1 MNVVA
6 TRNFGAPITRN
17 EDARLL
23 SGQALFVDDVEL
35 PGMLYAAFLRSNVAH
50 ARITSIDVSAA
61 RARAGVVAVY
71 TAEDLGEY
79 WAPGPLLVPP
89 PPIKGITFNQ
99 RTQVPLA
106 KGKVRH
112 VGEPLAVVFAESRYL
127 AEDALADIAVEL
139 EPLPAVVDLEN
150 ALTDES
156 ARVHDDVR
164 GNVAARVRQSRGNY
178 ATACARADHVI
189 ARRFLYDHGCSSPI
203 ETRGIVAH
211 WDARADHLTIWDTT
225 QAPVFL
231 RNGLAGMLGL
241 SERQVR
247 VIAPFVGGGFG
258 PKIMLFYPEE
268 VVIPWAARKLNR
280 PVKWIE
286 DRLEHFFATT
296 QERGQTHDA
305 EIALAADGRILG
317 IKDVFFHDTGA
328 YNPYGLTVP
337 INSQCT
343 LLGPYVV
350 PNYDSTFTAIFTNK
364 PIVTPYRG
372 AGRQHGVFVIE
383 RLLDIAAHELKI
395 DRAEIRRRNLIPPN
409 AFPYNNEIIYQ
420 DFAPL
425 SYDSGNYEPILD
437 KALEMI
443 GYQNFLAEEQPRFRA
458 QGRHVGV
465 GVACYVEGTGIGPY
479 EGARVQVQANGKV
492 GLATGIGT
500 QGQGHFTVFAQIVAD
515 QLGVSVR
522 DVDVVTGDT
531 DQFYW
536 GAGTFA
542 SRGAVVAGNAVNEA
556 AKVVRQKILKLAA
569 EHFECAEEDL
579 EIANGEVSVVG
590 VPGQSVKLGA
600 LAVKANPMRGAVR
613 PGAEPGL
620 ESTQYF
626 GPPGGAT
633 ASGVHAMIVEVDP
646 QTFTLDVLKYVVV
659 HDCGTV
665 INPLILAGQIHGGV
679 AQGVG
684 NAFYEQLVFDE
695 EGQLLNASLADY
707 LLPTALEVPRMEI
720 AHTVTTS
727 PLNPLGIKG
736 AGEAGAI
743 PVGPLFAQAIENA
756 LGLLDRKIELNE
768 IPLSP
773 SRLFELINKPPGPK

>member
-1 MNVVA
+1 MT

-35 PGMLYAAFLRSNVAH
+35 PGMLHAAFLRSNVAH
-50 ARITSIDVSAA
+50 ARIRSIDVAAA
-61 RARAGVVAVY
+61 RTRPGVVAVY
-71 TAEDLGEY
+71 TAADLGAY
-79 WAPGPLLVPP
+79 WVPGPLLVPP
-89 PPIKGITFNQ
+89 PPIAGITFNQ

-106 KGKVRH
+106 KDKVRH
-112 VGEPLAVVFAESRYL
+112 VGEPLAVVLADSRYV
-127 AEDALADIAVEL
+127 AEDALADIGVEL
-139 EPLPAVVDLEN
+139 DPLPAVVDLEK
-150 ALTDES
+150 ALNDTG
-156 ARVHDDVR
+156 ARVHEDVR
-164 GNVAARVRQSRGNY
+164 GNIAAHVRQCRGNY
-178 ATACARADHVI
+178 ATARSRAEHLV
-189 ARRFLYDHGCSSPI
+189 ARRFLYDHGASSPI
-203 ETRGIVAH
+203 ETRGIVAN
-211 WDARADHLTIWDTT
+211 WDGRANQLTIWDTT

-268 VVIPWAARKLNR
+268 VVIPWVAMKHNR

-305 EIALAADGRILG
+305 EMALSRDGQILG
-317 IKDVFFHDTGA
+317 IKDTFLHDTGA

-350 PNYDSTFTAIFTNK
+350 PHYDSTFTAVFTNK

-372 AGRQHGVFVIE
+372 AGRQHGVFVVE
-383 RLLDIAAHELKI
+383 RLLDIAARELGI
-395 DRAEIRRRNLIPPN
+395 DRAEIRRKNFIPAD

-420 DFAPL
+420 DFTAL
-425 SYDSGNYEPILD
+425 EYDSGNYEPILD
-437 KALEMI
+437 KALDMI
-443 GYQNFLAEEQPRFRA
+443 GYRKFLAEEQPQLRA
-458 QGRHVGV
+458 QGRNVGI
-465 GVACYVEGTGIGPY
+465 GIACYVEGTGIGPY
-479 EGARVQVQANGKV
+479 EGAKVQVQANGKV
-492 GLATGIGT
+492 SVATGIGT
-500 QGQGHFTVFAQIVAD
+500 QGQGHFTSFAQIAAD
-515 QLGVSVR
+515 QVGVDVR

-556 AKVVRQKILKLAA
+556 AKVVRQKILRLAA

-579 EIANGEVSVVG
+579 EIADGAVSVVG

-600 LAVKANPMRGAVR
+600 LALKANPMRGAVR
-613 PGAEPGL
+613 PGTEPGL

-626 GPPGGAT
+626 GPPRGAT
-633 ASGVHAMIVEVDP
+633 ASGVHAMIVEVDS
-646 QTFTLDVLKYVVV
+646 QTFMLKVLKYVVV
-659 HDCGTV
+659 HDCGTI

-679 AQGVG
+679 AQGIG
-684 NAFYEQLVFDE
+684 NAFYEHLVFDDQ
-695 EGQLLNASLADY
+695 GQLLNASLADY
-707 LLPTALEVPRMEI
+707 LLPSALEVPRMDI
-720 AHTVTTS
+720 AHTVTAS

-743 PVGPLFAQAIENA
+743 PVGPLFAQAIEDA
-756 LGLLDRKIELNE
+756 LGLADQKIELLE

-773 SRLFELINKPPGPK
+773 NRLFELTTKPR

>member
-1 MNVVA
+1 VT
-6 TRNFGAPITRN
+6 TRSFGAPVTRN

-23 SGQALFVDDVEL
+23 SGRALFVDDVEL
-35 PGMLYAAFLRSNVAH
+35 PGMLHAAFLRSNVAH
-50 ARITSIDVSAA
+50 ARIKSVDVSAA
-61 RARAGVVAVY
+61 KAREGVVAVY
-71 TAEDLGEY
+71 TADDLGEY

-89 PPIKGITFNQ
+89 PPIKDITFNQ

-106 KGKVRH
+106 KDKVRH
-112 VGEPLAVVFAESRYL
+112 VGEPLAVVFAQSRYL
-127 AEDALADIAVEL
+127 AEDALADIAVDL
-139 EPLPAVVDLEN
+139 DPLPAVVDLEK
-150 ALTDES
+150 ALAD
-156 ARVHDDVR
+156 AAACVHDDVR
-164 GNVAARVRQSRGNY
+164 GNLAAHVRQSRGNY
-178 ATACARADHVI
+178 AAARARADRVI
-189 ARRFLYDHGCSSPI
+189 SRRFFYDHGASSPI
-203 ETRGIVAH
+203 ETRGIVAS
-211 WDARADHLTIWDTT
+211 WDARANRMTVWDTT

-268 VVIPWAARKLNR
+268 VVIPWAAKKLDR

-296 QERGQTHDA
+296 HERGQIHDA
-305 EIALAADGRILG
+305 EIALSADGRILG
-317 IKDVFFHDTGA
+317 VKDTFLHDTGA

-343 LLGPYVV
+343 LLGPYVI
-350 PNYDSTFTAIFTNK
+350 PNYDSTFRAVFTNK

-372 AGRQHGVFVIE
+372 AGRQHGVFVME
-383 RLLDIAAHELKI
+383 RLLDIAARELKI
-395 DRAEIRRRNLIPPN
+395 DRAEIRRRNLIPTE

-425 SYDSGNYEPILD
+425 SYDSGNYGPILD

-443 GYQNFLAEEQPRFRA
+443 GYDRFIAEEQPQLRA
-458 QGRHVGV
+458 QGRRVGIGIV
-465 GVACYVEGTGIGPY
+465 CYVEGTGIGPY
-479 EGARVQVQANGKV
+479 EGAKVQVQSNGKV
-492 GLATGIGT
+492 SIATGIGT
-500 QGQGHFTVFAQIVAD
+500 QGQGHFTVFAQVAAD

-522 DVDVVTGDT
+522 DIDIVTGDT

-579 EIANGEVSVVG
+579 EIADGKVSVVG
-590 VPGQSVKLGA
+590 VPGQSVKLGELA
-600 LAVKANPMRGAVR
+600 LKANPMRGAVK
-613 PGAEPGL
+613 PGTEPGL

-626 GPPGGAT
+626 GPPSGAT

-646 QTFTLDVLKYVVV
+646 QTFTLEVRKYVVV

-665 INPLILAGQIHGGV
+665 INPLILSGQIHGGV
-679 AQGVG
+679 VQGVG

-695 EGQLLNASLADY
+695 DGQLLNASLADY
-707 LLPTALEVPRMEI
+707 LLPTALEAPRMEI
-720 AHTVTTS
+720 GHTVTVS

-743 PVGPLFAQAIENA
+743 PVGPLFAQAIEDA
-756 LGLLDRKIELNE
+756 LGLTERKIELNE

-773 SRLFELINKPPGPK
+773 VRLFELISRQQ

>member
-1 MNVVA
+1 MT

-35 PGMLYAAFLRSNVAH
+35 PGMLHAAFLRSNVAH
-50 ARITSIDVSAA
+50 ARIRSIDVAAA

-71 TAEDLGEY
+71 TAADLGAY

-89 PPIKGITFNQ
+89 PPIAGITFNQ

-106 KGKVRH
+106 KDKVRH
-112 VGEPLAVVFAESRYL
+112 VGEPLAVVLADSRYV
-127 AEDALADIAVEL
+127 AEDALADIGVEL
-139 EPLPAVVDLEN
+139 DPLPAVIDLEK
-150 ALTDES
+150 ALDNTS
-156 ARVHDDVR
+156 ARVHEDVR
-164 GNVAARVRQSRGNY
+164 GNVAAHVRQSRGNY
-178 ATACARADHVI
+178 AAARSRAEHLV
-189 ARRFLYDHGCSSPI
+189 ARRFLYDHGASSPI
-203 ETRGIVAH
+203 ETRGIVAN
-211 WDARADHLTIWDTT
+211 WDGRANQLTIWDTT

-268 VVIPWAARKLNR
+268 VVIPWVAMKHNR

-305 EIALAADGRILG
+305 EMALSRDGQILG
-317 IKDVFFHDTGA
+317 IKDTFLHDTGA

-350 PNYDSTFTAIFTNK
+350 PHYDSTFTAVFTNK

-372 AGRQHGVFVIE
+372 AGRQHGVFVVE
-383 RLLDIAAHELKI
+383 RLLDIAARELGI
-395 DRAEIRRRNLIPPN
+395 DRAEIRRKNFIPAD

-420 DFAPL
+420 DFTAL
-425 SYDSGNYEPILD
+425 EYDSGNYEPILD
-437 KALEMI
+437 KALDMI
-443 GYQNFLAEEQPRFRA
+443 GYRKFLAEEQPQLRA
-458 QGRHVGV
+458 QGRNVGI
-465 GVACYVEGTGIGPY
+465 GIACYVEGTGIGPY
-479 EGARVQVQANGKV
+479 EGAKVQVQANGKV
-492 GLATGIGT
+492 SVATGIGT
-500 QGQGHFTVFAQIVAD
+500 QGQGHFTSFAQIAAD
-515 QLGVSVR
+515 QVGVDVR

-556 AKVVRQKILKLAA
+556 AKVVRQKILRLAA

-579 EIANGEVSVVG
+579 EIADGAVSVVG

-600 LAVKANPMRGAVR
+600 LALKANPMRGAVR
-613 PGAEPGL
+613 PGTEPGL

-626 GPPGGAT
+626 GPPRGAT
-633 ASGVHAMIVEVDP
+633 ASGVHAMIVEVDS
-646 QTFTLDVLKYVVV
+646 QTFMLKVLKYVVV
-659 HDCGTV
+659 HDCGTI

-679 AQGVG
+679 AQGIG
-684 NAFYEQLVFDE
+684 NAFYEQLVFDDQ
-695 EGQLLNASLADY
+695 GQLLNASLADY
-707 LLPTALEVPRMEI
+707 LLPSALEVPRMDI
-720 AHTVTTS
+720 AHTVTAS

-743 PVGPLFAQAIENA
+743 PVGPLFAQAIEDA
-756 LGLLDRKIELNE
+756 LGLADQKIELLE

-773 SRLFELINKPPGPK
+773 NRLFELTTKPR